1 MIVGNNNI
9 SAWCY
14 FFFRVKEEREGESVF
29 SFFLISSYPAS
40 DDHDPVFSL
49 NVLAVKGLLEPQRLH
64 LVKL

>member
-1 MIVGNNNI
+1 M
-9 SAWCY
+9 
-14 FFFRVKEEREGESVF
+14 F